1 MRSLMTDPM
10 PGGHYNAVPYFSMP
24 YPESQPPRLAALAA
38 LHGLAAPGASQCRVL
53 ELGCASGGNI
63 IPLALRFP
71 GSRFRGVDL
80 AERHVR
86 DAEARIDALGLKNI
100 RVEQGDIAA
109 LDLGAERF
117 DYIVCHG
124 VLSWVPPPVQD
135 AMLRICAENLA
146 DNGIAYVSYNVHP
159 GWQLRKVMRDMM
171 LYRAGTEG
179 DPRLRVGKARGAL
192 DGIAKAARAG
202 GPFVELLRGEAEM
215 LREQD
220 DSYILSEYLERENW
234 PCYFHDF
241 AARIQTFGLAYLCDA
256 ELQHCVPDTIGG
268 DAAAAVRALAGGDLI
283 ALEQYM
289 DFVKGRSFR
298 RSLLVKA
305 AQAGKT
311 DRSLQ
316 PARAKAMHVSGRF
329 ARIGTGRGTWAFE
342 SARGGTLTTGNEV
355 VRRALVKLSEV
366 FPATRT
372 ARELAAEVR
381 ALDQESTILDA
392 VFTLMLAGLVDVS
405 SVPLRA
411 SAAAASR
418 PKPKA
423 GRLARLD
430 AQQGSAWTTDPA
442 HDMVPLDAVCAV
454 LLPFLDGLHDR
465 EALKT
470 KLLAAAGEGRLRLD
484 EATAD
489 AQVAAAIATLAAAAL
504 LE

>member
-1 MRSLMTDPM
+1 MTDRA
-10 PGGHYNAVPYFSMP
+10 PGGHYNAVPYFSKP

-38 LHGLAAPGASQCRVL
+38 LYGLAAPGASQCRVL

-86 DAEARIDALGLKNI
+86 DAEIRIAALGLKNI
-100 RVEQGDIAA
+100 RIEQGDIAA

-124 VLSWVPPPVQD
+124 VLSWVPPRVQD

-171 LYRAGTEG
+171 LYRAGTET
-179 DPRLRVGKARGAL
+179 DPGLRVGTARAAL

-202 GPFVELLRGEAEM
+202 DPFVALLRSEAEM

-220 DSYILSEYLERENW
+220 DSYILSEYLEQENW
-234 PCYFHDF
+234 PSYFHDF
-241 AARIQTFGLAYLCDA
+241 AARVQSFGLAYLCDA
-256 ELQHCVPDTIGG
+256 ELQHCIPDTIGA
-268 DAAAAVRALAGGDLI
+268 DAAAAVRALAGGDFI

-289 DFVKGRSFR
+289 DFFKGRSFR
-298 RSLLVKA
+298 RSLLVKP
-305 AQAGKT
+305 AQAARI
-311 DRSLQ
+311 DRTLQ
-316 PARAKAMHVSGRF
+316 PSRAKGLHVSGRF
-329 ARIGTGRGTWAFE
+329 TCTEQGRGTWAFE
-342 SARGGTLTTGNEV
+342 SARGGTLTTGSEV
-355 VRRALVKLSEV
+355 VRRALAKLSDV

-372 ARELAAEVR
+372 VRELAAEVR
-381 ALDQESTILDA
+381 ALDQEAVILDA
-392 VFTLMLAGLVDVS
+392 VFTLMLAGLVEVS
-405 SVPLRA
+405 SVPLRV
-411 SAAAASR
+411 SAVAANRA
-418 PKPKA
+418 KPKA

-430 AQQGSAWTTDPA
+430 AQQGGTWTTDPA
-442 HDMVPLDAVCAV
+442 HNMVPLGEVCAM
-454 LLPFLDGLHDR
+454 LLPFLDGTHDR
-465 EALKT
+465 DALKA
-470 KLLAAAGEGRLRLD
+470 KLLAAAAGEGGLRLE
-484 EATAD
+484 EAAVH
-489 AQVAAAIATLAAAAL
+489 ARVAAAIETLAAAAL